1 MNYQGSALDFH
12 IRFTQF
18 CITTYSIRPIK
29 VVSDEADGLLP
40 AQKDAIARCVEAAS
54 QLLAWALDLGPVSK
68 DRLRYMGDFG
78 FVTLSFCAFFI
89 LQAFQAFGPAI
100 PQSDDYLD
108 IVEDAAQLMTE
119 LAMDSKH
126 APSVYGKSI
135 LLLLAKVRDPNLSQP
150 QFDHNVY
157 ASQESTA
164 SNMRSR
170 NGVLSDTQGLLG
182 HEPSSFVPDQT
193 WDFTSLFPDMLWN

>member
-1 MNYQGSALDFH
+1 VTRDG
-12 IRFTQF
+12 
-18 CITTYSIRPIK
+18 P
-29 VVSDEADGLLP
+29 DGLLP
-40 AQKDAIARCVEAAS
+40 AEKDAIAKCVEAAS

-68 DRLRYMGDFG
+68 DRLRYLGDFG
-78 FVTLSFCAFFI
+78 FVMLSFCAFFI

-126 APSVYGKSI
+126 APAVYGKSI
-135 LLLLAKVRDPNLSQP
+135 LLLLAKVRDPSLSQP
-150 QFDHNVY
+150 QFDNIAD
-157 ASQESTA
+157 ASQESTV
-164 SNMRSR
+164 SNARSR
-170 NGVLSDTQGLLG
+170 NGTLSDTQGLVG